1 MRGLRILGAARE
13 VPVRMTTVTGH
24 MAAGEMRC
32 PEMRPGCCE
41 ASATGSCEMCTAG
54 IVATAELLATPEVT
68 ATAEPLATTEVAAA
82 SEVAATSEVAAAPE
96 VSAPA
101 KVSSS
106 SSSVP
111 APDMSAAAASAVPSA
126 SDVLG
131 IGQSGRARN
140 RCTEQR
146 DRSGFQYTRSDS
158 IHVDHLFRPAFASA
172 ETSLEP
178 RSLDSRQASLSKRT

>member
-13 VPVRMTTVTGH
+13 VPADVRMTTVTGH

-106 SSSVP
+106 SAAP
-111 APDMSAAAASAVPSA
+111 APDVSAAAASAVPSA

-146 DRSGFQYTRSDS
+146 DRS
-158 IHVDHLFRPAFASA
+158 
-172 ETSLEP
+172 
-178 RSLDSRQASLSKRT
+178 